1 MTPDLK
7 WSEIVVVDNGEEILE
22 APPLYCAAKEGPLN
36 QTNYQRFSRVFHI
49 PGSELSNLDPAVHI
63 DVQSGLKFKLF
74 TFGAGIDF
82 YVSIF
87 FQSYDDGENVYNSV
101 SAQGCFKYN
110 GVYNYSIIV
119 GIWYVCTSMGG
130 VGLGGG
136 GVQYNPIAMVQ
147 MHGIKF
153 YLSTHYDTYEPVIEG
168 VSQAGG
174 LFVDGLIPGYNT
186 ANPSAYQSWDHIQ
199 EDNTYFLELMNT
211 DRSTWV
217 SNPKYFYY
225 GYDTTTISITGTV
238 FACGDLDS
246 LYTVLK
252 TTFTDDLANPFKSKE
267 DNEPTQEFDPSTPG
281 GGGGGYDGT
290 SDPVD
295 FPILPTGGAL
305 GSGAIKAYCPTT
317 QELHDLFLKLW
328 DTNIFDVDTFQKLVD
343 NPLDAI
349 ISLHAIPVT
358 PSIGTHAAHI
368 FIGNFNTGVGMDSIN
383 NQYLTV
389 DCGSVNTEEF
399 WGSAL
404 DYNPYTKSSIY
415 LPFVGI
421 KDLNTDDVMKK
432 NIRIKYNIDVING
445 DCVAFVKCGTAVLYK
460 FAGNIKQNIP
470 ITGQRSDVP
479 LKGLQATL
487 AEAGGIMMG
496 CAIGGPVG
504 GAVAAGAGLSAAS
517 TVVGSKITTQRSG
530 ALSGNYGVLDDF
542 VPYLIFHR
550 PIQSLADKF
559 KTFKGYPS
567 NITARL
573 SSLSGYTEVEYINLQ
588 NIPNATSAEMD
599 EIKNLLKQ
607 GVLI

>member
-7 WSEIVVVDNGEEILE
+7 WPNIVVVDNGSEILE
-22 APPLYCAAKEGPLN
+22 APPIYC
-36 QTNYQRFSRVFHI
+36 SRVDGYERTVFRRI
-49 PGSELSNLDPAVHI
+49 AKVFYFEPSEFSALDPSVHV
-63 DVQSGLKFKLF
+63 DRASGLKKFLF
-74 TFGAGIDF
+74 TLGAGIDF
-82 YVSIF
+82 YVSF
-87 FQSYDDGENVYNSV
+87 FVAEYEWEGVTKQSVV
-101 SAQGCFKYN
+101 AHGCFKYEGN
-110 GVYNYSIIV
+110 YNFDIIV
-119 GIWYVCTSMGG
+119 DRFYVCISMGG
-130 VGLGGG
+130 FAIGAGGLQFDPINMLQ
-136 GVQYNPIAMVQ
+136 QYGA
-147 MHGIKF
+147 KF
-153 YLSTHYDTYEPVIEG
+153 YLSTTYDTYNAVVEG
-168 VSQAGG
+168 VTQAGG
-174 LFVDGLIPGYNT
+174 LTINGLIPGYNT
-186 ANPSAYQSWDHIQ
+186 GFPAGLQSWSHIHDD
-199 EDNTYFLELMNT
+199 EIYFTSLIGVDPE
-211 DRSTWV
+211 TWI
-217 SNPKYFYY
+217 SDPEYFYY
-225 GYDTTTISITGTV
+225 GYDATAVTTYGSV
-238 FACGDLDS
+238 FSVSNLDG
-246 LYTVLK
+246 LYDALK
-252 TTFTDDLANPFKSKE
+252 TAFTDTLPNPFKSK
-267 DNEPTQEFDPSTPG
+267 DNDEPTQELDPSTPG

-368 FIGNFNTGVGMDSIN
+368 FIGNFNTGIGMDSIN

-487 AEAGGIMMG
+487 SEAGGILMG

-567 NITARL
+567 NITAKL